1 MALRSAQKQPR
12 DSGTPYDNLRM
23 VSPNPEGHHR
33 DGGGGEE
40 AVAEQTPAA
49 EAARGEAGFAGFG
62 ASLADGHLQ
71 RLRPGHGLAAL
82 CFGLAAAAE
91 TGRAH
96 QRAPGCG
103 PGFLQPT

>member
-49 EAARGEAGFAGFG
+49 EAARGEAGFAGVG
-62 ASLADGHLQ
+62 AAVAGGHLQ
-71 RLRPGHGLAAL
+71 RLRQGDGLAAPW
-82 CFGLAAAAE
+82 FDPAAAAE
-91 TGRAH
+91 TRGGR
-96 QRAPGCG
+96 QRG
-103 PGFLQPT
+103 PGRGP